1 MRAMDNRTPFAAE
14 RSWVRDRES
23 TEIWLV
29 AVKGTYN
36 IDPAG
41 ETILAYEQVKVFLA
55 PQYFGEP
62 GKSRLEYNSDLP
74 RTKEHSGYHCE
85 RQCVCTAW
93 APDNAS

>member
-29 AVKGTYN
+29 AVKGIYN

-41 ETILAYEQVKVFLA
+41 ETILAY
-55 PQYFGEP
+55 
-62 GKSRLEYNSDLP
+62 
-74 RTKEHSGYHCE
+74 
-85 RQCVCTAW
+85 
-93 APDNAS
+93 